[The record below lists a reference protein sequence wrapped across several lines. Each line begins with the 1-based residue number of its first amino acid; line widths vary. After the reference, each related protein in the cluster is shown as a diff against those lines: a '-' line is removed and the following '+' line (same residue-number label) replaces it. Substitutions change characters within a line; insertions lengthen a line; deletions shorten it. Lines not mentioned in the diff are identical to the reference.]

1 MRTNRD
7 KAEYGE
13 WINRG
18 VGEPASDCRRI
29 DPKTGEVIEVLPA
42 KRKPLEKKMKEA
54 GDRAAKSVKRFVNPV
69 HLTEK

>member
-18 VGEPASDCRRI
+18 VGEPASDCR
-29 DPKTGEVIEVLPA
+29 TFGEENERGRGQGSE
-42 KRKPLEKKMKEA
+42 KRETV
-54 GDRAAKSVKRFVNPV
+54 RKSSSSD
-69 HLTEK
+69 